1 MSSYR
6 RYVMLGLSTLLL
18 NGCATFTASNLF
30 SHYSAQNSDVYEAV
44 AAGSYTDAAEALD
57 DGTIGGDILD
67 NMERG
72 RVYWLAQQ
80 YPKSM
85 QALHASDHAVDVLQ
99 QKAKIS
105 LSETASSLGALAVN
119 DNLHTYTP
127 ADYELGFLHLYLGL
141 NYLRDNHLED
151 AIVEMRRANAVQ
163 KKAREQREKELNS
176 AQRKLSSEGVSP
188 NLGSVLAHYP
198 NAGKTLDAVQNGYLF
213 LLSALLYEA
222 QGDLNDA
229 YVDYRRALVVAPNN
243 PTVIQGT
250 LRVAKSLGM
259 QQDYAQLH
267 ARYGKPVTL
276 SATQGRVIII
286 DEQGVVDPLRGWELS
301 LPLYGGH
308 GNMALYS
315 VALPHYPTRSHPP
328 LAPLVINGDSR
339 QVASLVDVNRMAKYN
354 LSERMPVLLLRQ
366 AIRVVAKDEL
376 RKEMAKED
384 QIGGLVMNIWNTLTE
399 QPDTRSWMTL
409 PAQVGTLSRVVPA
422 GEQTLTVSGHNYHFD
437 VAAGK
442 TVLVWMSR
450 QGQQAT
456 LWHKQLGQLQ

>member
-1 MSSYR
+1 MNSSR
-6 RYVMLGLSTLLL
+6 RYVVLGLSILLL
-18 NGCATFTASNLF
+18 NGCATFSASNLF
-30 SHYSAQNSDVYEAV
+30 SHYSAQNSEVYQAV
-44 AAGSYTDAAEALD
+44 AAGSYTDAAQDLD

-72 RVYWLAQQ
+72 RVFWLAQQ

-85 QALHASDHAVDVLQ
+85 HALHASDEAVEALQ

-105 LSETASSLGALAVN
+105 LSETATSLGSLAIN
-119 DNLHTYTP
+119 DNLNTYTP

-141 NYLRDNHLED
+141 NYLHDNHLED

-163 KKAREQREKELNS
+163 KKAREQRQKALKS
-176 AQRKLSSEGVSP
+176 AQRKLSAEGISP

-213 LLSALLYEA
+213 LLSGLLYEA
-222 QGDLNDA
+222 EGELNDA
-229 YVDYRRALVVAPNN
+229 YVDYRRALAVAPNN

-259 QQDYAQLH
+259 QQDYTQLQ
-267 ARYGKPVTL
+267 ARYGKPTSL
-276 SATQGRVIII
+276 SARQGRVIII

-301 LPLYGGH
+301 LPLYGSQ
-308 GNMALYS
+308 GNLALYS
-315 VALPHYPTRSHPP
+315 VALPHYPNRSHPP
-328 LAPLVINGDSR
+328 LAPLVINGHSR
-339 QVASLVDVNRMAKYN
+339 QVASLIDVNRMAKFN
-354 LSERMPVLLLRQ
+354 LNERMPVLLLRQ
-366 AIRVVAKDEL
+366 AIRVLAKNEL
-376 RKEMAKED
+376 RKDVAKQD
-384 QIGGLVMNIWNTLTE
+384 QISGLVMNIWNTLTE

-409 PAQVGTLSRVVPA
+409 PAKVGTISRVVPA
-422 GEQTLTVSGHNYHFD
+422 GEQTLTVSGHNYRFD